1 MAKTEPRVTVT
12 LLPEGEAV
20 HGTGLFQLGERESF
34 IDLTAMGGRL
44 LYLGAS
50 ETSHLRVDDPHVS
63 GRQFMLVHE
72 HGHWTVT
79 ALPGTRN
86 PTYLDGGILEGCASL
101 MRGSVLRVGSL
112 VWIVTAE
119 PPRMGEI
126 FLHAHNLV
134 EFCVAAYR
142 VYGTTRRASAAIGM
156 TDRTF
161 RRRLVESEEGR
172 QLLAERRP
180 QPRKR
185 HSCDPCGIPGTP
197 EGDTAV
203 AEGDTL

>member
-1 MAKTEPRVTVT
+1 
-12 LLPEGEAV
+12 
-20 HGTGLFQLGERESF
+20 
-34 IDLTAMGGRL
+34 
-44 LYLGAS
+44 
-50 ETSHLRVDDPHVS
+50 
-63 GRQFMLVHE
+63 
-72 HGHWTVT
+72 
-79 ALPGTRN
+79 
-86 PTYLDGGILEGCASL
+86 
-101 MRGSVLRVGSL
+101 VGSL

-119 PPRMGEI
+119 PPRMGEV

-142 VYGTTRRASAAIGM
+142 VYGTTRRAAGAIGM

-161 RRRLVESEEGR
+161 RRRLAESEEGR

-185 HSCDPCGIPGTP
+185 HSCDPRGIPGTS

-203 AEGDTL
+203 SEGDTL